1 MIALRSVQEGIM
13 GKYIG
18 YIRVS
23 TDKQNLELQKDSLID
38 AGCYKIF
45 SDVASGA
52 KAARPGLAE
61 CLDYLREGD
70 TLVVWKSDRLGR
82 STVDLLNIVDTLR
95 QRKIGFKS
103 LTEDLFDTTSSN
115 GRLVFGIFALLAEH
129 ERDRIRERTMAGL
142 ASARARG
149 RKGGRP
155 RALTGEKK
163 ALAFE
168 ALQNRNKSV
177 KEIAKA
183 LGVGEATVYRYQ
195 RELKEQGELVW
206 AALK

>member
-1 MIALRSVQEGIM
+1 ME
-13 GKYIG
+13 KYIG

-23 TDKQNLELQKDSLID
+23 TDKQNLEMQKDSLAN

-45 SDVASGA
+45 TDVASGA
-52 KAARPGLAE
+52 KAARPGLAA

-82 STVDLLNIVDTLR
+82 STIDLLNIVDTLR

-115 GRLVFGIFALLAEH
+115 GQLVFGIFALLAEH

-142 ASARARG
+142 PSARARG

-155 RALTGEKK
+155 RVLTGEKK

-168 ALQNRNKSV
+168 ALPNKNKSV
-177 KEIAKA
+177 KQIAKA
-183 LGVGEATVYRYQ
+183 LNVGEATVYRFQ
-195 RELKEQGELVW
+195 RELKEKGK
-206 AALK
+206 LKCTSSR